1 MMQITKRF
9 SNETAREYAYRMLHD
24 NIVSLA
30 LPPGSTASVYELSEQ
45 LGISRTPVREALL
58 ELNKSGIVEIYPQKG
73 NVVSYID
80 FNLAEEARFLR
91 LAIERAILE
100 KVCDEIT
107 REDFKELEF
116 NIEVQE
122 IALKNAQADKL
133 LEQDNAF
140 HLKLFQIARMET
152 LFYIKDT
159 LYIHFDRIRQL
170 SLNTISNDRIV
181 LEHKN
186 IVKALKQKDKA
197 TLREAIDMHLG
208 GCTEE
213 EQETM
218 RSVYPKY
225 FKEKV

>member
-1 MMQITKRF
+1 MQITKRF

-24 NIVSLA
+24 NIVSLE

-58 ELNKSGIVEIYPQKG
+58 ELNKSGIVEVYPQKG

-80 FNLAEEARFLR
+80 FDLAEEARFLR

-100 KVCDEIT
+100 KVCEEIT
-107 REDFKELEF
+107 EEDFRELEF
-116 NIEVQE
+116 NLQVQE
-122 IALKNAQADKL
+122 IAIKNAQADKM

-140 HLKLFQIARMET
+140 HLMFFRIARMET

-170 SLNTISNDRIV
+170 SLNAISNDRIV
-181 LEHKN
+181 SEHRAILE
-186 IVKALKQKDKA
+186 ALKQKDKTKIRA
-197 TLREAIDMHLG
+197 AIDMHLG
-208 GCTEE
+208 GCSKE
-213 EQETM
+213 EQEFM
-218 RSVYPKY
+218 QNMYPQY
-225 FKEKV
+225 FKEKT